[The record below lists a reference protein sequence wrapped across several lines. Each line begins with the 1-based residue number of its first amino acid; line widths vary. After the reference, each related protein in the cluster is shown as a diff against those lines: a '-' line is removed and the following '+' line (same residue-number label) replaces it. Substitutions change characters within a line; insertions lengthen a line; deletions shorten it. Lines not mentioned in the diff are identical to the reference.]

1 MTKKIL
7 LVDNNREY
15 RHTMASMVRRI
26 GYDVIQAEKIAEAL
40 ERSTS
45 ERPHLAM
52 MADDIEVVAWL
63 KASQFPVGV
72 PIVIYTAHQAANWI
86 DEASNRA
93 AAILIKPISCADLG
107 EVLRKHLHTSRNRPR
122 PLPSPFLGK

>member
-26 GYDVIQAEKIAEAL
+26 GYDVIQAEKISEAI

-45 ERPHLAM
+45 ERPDLAM
-52 MADDIEVVAWL
+52 MADDVEVVARL
-63 KASQFPVGV
+63 KANQFPAGI
-72 PIVIYTAHQAANWI
+72 PIVIYTAHQTNWI
-86 DEASNRA
+86 DEASNGA
-93 AAILIKPISCADLG
+93 AAILIKPISSVDLG

-122 PLPSPFLGK
+122 PLPSPFLCE